1 VDRVG
6 RANAVSVSSRVVAI
20 AAGLALALGC
30 AGCLNVRYA
39 EGSPLPRE
47 RVALIQPGETTK
59 AEVLAWFGAPQGF
72 SDASALE
79 RLVRDQDFQPETVL
93 DLPFADAL
101 VFRFTAGAGRGVL
114 IPPVFVRIDLRV
126 LSDTLVVFFDDRD
139 RVLYYGIK
147 EETDALDPARE

>member
-1 VDRVG
+1 MG
-6 RANAVSVSSRVVAI
+6 RANAVSEPSVRAVAI
-20 AAGLALALGC
+20 AAGLALALACG
-30 AGCLNVRYA
+30 GCLSIRYA

-47 RVALIQPGETTK
+47 RVALIKPGETTK

-79 RLVRDQDFQPETVL
+79 RLVRNLDFEPETVL

-101 VFRFTAGAGRGVL
+101 VFRFTEGAGSGYL

-126 LSDTLVVFFDDRD
+126 LSDTLVVFFDDGD

-147 EETDALDPARE
+147 EETDELDRSKE

>member
-1 VDRVG
+1 M
-6 RANAVSVSSRVVAI
+6 
-20 AAGLALALGC
+20 LALAC
-30 AGCLNVRYA
+30 CGCLNIRFS

-47 RVALIQPGETTK
+47 RVALIKPGETTK

-79 RLVRDQDFQPETVL
+79 RLVIDANFEPETVL

-101 VFRFTAGAGRGVL
+101 VFRFTAGSGSGYL
-114 IPPVFVRIDLRV
+114 IPPVFINVELRV
-126 LSDTLVVFFDDRD
+126 LSDTLVVFFDDSD

-147 EETDALDPARE
+147 EETDDLQPAKE

>member
-1 VDRVG
+1 VG
-6 RANAVSVSSRVVAI
+6 RASIASALLLRAI
-20 AAGLALALGC
+20 ALAGAAALALAC
-30 AGCLNVRYA
+30 SGCLSIRYA

-47 RVALIQPGETTK
+47 RISLIKPGETTK

-79 RLVRDQDFQPETVL
+79 RLIRDLDFEPRTVL

-101 VFRFTAGAGRGVL
+101 VFRFTAGAGSGYL
-114 IPPVFVRIDLRV
+114 LPPVFVKVELRV
-126 LSDTLVVFFDDRD
+126 LSDTLVIFFDEDD

-147 EETDALDPARE
+147 EETDELDRAKE

>member
-1 VDRVG
+1 MG
-6 RANAVSVSSRVVAI
+6 RASAVRPPRLRAVAI
-20 AAGLALALGC
+20 AGCVVLALASS
-30 AGCLNVRYA
+30 GCLNIRYR

-47 RVALIQPGETTK
+47 RVALIQPGATTK

-79 RLVRDQDFQPETVL
+79 RLVRNLDLEPETVL

-101 VFRFTAGAGRGVL
+101 VFRFTAGAGSGYL

-126 LSDTLVVFFDDRD
+126 LSDTLVVFFDDSD

-147 EETDALDPARE
+147 EETDDLERAKE